1 MNAAWSAII
10 VALIGGPLMWT
21 LHRLD
26 RRNTQ
31 QHGQAVDL
39 IKEVRK
45 DVKEVKDN
53 QIWMDKKLDRHIE
66 EGHRDAS

>member
-45 DVKEVKDN
+45 DVKEVKDT

-66 EGHRDAS
+66 EGH